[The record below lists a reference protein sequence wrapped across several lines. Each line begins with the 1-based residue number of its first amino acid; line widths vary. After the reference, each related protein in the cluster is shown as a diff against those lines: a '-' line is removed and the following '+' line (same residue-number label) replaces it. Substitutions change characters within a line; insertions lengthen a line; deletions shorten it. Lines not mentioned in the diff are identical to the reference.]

1 MAAHMDMFLRFL
13 DVKPESVNLQI
24 KKKVPKT
31 TTESGQELTGCAP
44 ISRYFAE
51 QSAKD
56 KEIWGK
62 TPQDRAEIQQWLE
75 YRALHLDEVV
85 PTQEA
90 VHEILQELNCYMGD
104 RTYFVGNGLT
114 VADIFMYYS
123 LHSYFVALT
132 FRDKE
137 RYHHLSRW
145 LALTTDPASTSTKSL
160 RSFLPEYPTTRKRC
174 EVWMLSWK
182 MLSWK
187 LFPKQNVLVLM
198 AKWRTTTITIICRKL
213 FYKNLE
219 NCSRQCQKQLSPMR
233 KP

>member
-123 LHSYFVALT
+123 LHSYFVSLT

-145 LALTTDPASTSTKSL
+145 LALVQHQEGLRQSL
-160 RSFLPEYPTTRKRC
+160 PLVTFSKTPLYR
-174 EVWMLSWK
+174 
-182 MLSWK
+182 
-187 LFPKQNVLVLM
+187 VL
-198 AKWRTTTITIICRKL
+198 
-213 FYKNLE
+213 N
-219 NCSRQCQKQLSPMR
+219 
-233 KP
+233 